1 MSQQLVLGLASTIRH
16 DGSGGVADDL
26 ADVAG
31 LATWLREHAEPLRE
45 YAAGPLREYA
55 AESGSGPDTLDEQ
68 LRLDVV
74 ALRRAV
80 RTLFARAVRPGP
92 PSRADSST
100 LLPVPDAIDQ
110 LNRAAGQLPVRPV
123 LSWPDDETPTVGW
136 HGESA
141 DARLRL
147 TSGLARAAIDF
158 LASPARDQLLACPA
172 PRCVRYF
179 VKEHPRQE
187 WCKPSCGNRARVSRH
202 YQRHAAARP
211 SVDPGHLPAN
221 DRHRTRTPDM

>member
-1 MSQQLVLGLASTIRH
+1 MSQPLALALASTIRH
-16 DGSGGVADDL
+16 DGNGGVADDL

-31 LATWLREHAEPLRE
+31 LTTWLREHAD
-45 YAAGPLREYA
+45 PLREYA
-55 AESGSGPDTLDEQ
+55 AEPGPYASTPDEQ

-80 RTLFARAVRPGP
+80 RTLFAHAVRPGP

-100 LLPVPDAIDQ
+100 LLPVPDAVDQ
-110 LNRAAGQLPVRPV
+110 LNQAAGRLPVRPV
-123 LSWPDDETPTVGW
+123 LDWPDESTPTVAW
-136 HGESA
+136 RCAPA

-147 TSGLARAAIDF
+147 TAGLARAAIEF
-158 LASPARDQLLACPA
+158 LASPARAQLLACPA

-179 VKEHPRQE
+179 VKEHPRQA

-202 YQRHAAARP
+202 YQRHAANPAHDP
-211 SVDPGHLPAN
+211 SLPTSATSGST
-221 DRHRTRTPDM
+221 H